1 MFPITVCSIALNHMS
16 AEDAF
21 KVIAAAG
28 YKKVDVHE
36 KVHLQIFSD
45 LCDPLALKAA
55 AEANGLQIANLA
67 TYAGGGVDGRRKAY
81 ALEGWKVP
89 NPERFTEYGFSS
101 DNLQELKT
109 ELEQLQHT
117 IDLAVFF
124 GARSIRVIPGNDQPE
139 TIDKIVPWFK
149 RAAEYAAEKKIYMSF
164 ENGFVDLAGTPELCV
179 ELVEKVGSPYFGIM
193 YEPGNLLHDTGADYL
208 AALKTMKD
216 HIIHCHF
223 KDCKPVGNGYEFQ
236 HFGEGV
242 IDFPCIMERLYA
254 DGYKGQIALE
264 YELPTPKSEIDLR
277 KYYEDFAALFCKR
290 KKFKDTWKISQEEI
304 GPLFNTK

>member
-1 MFPITVCSIALNHMS
+1 MFPITVCSIALNHMP

-21 KVIAAAG
+21 KVIVAAG

-36 KVHLQIFSD
+36 KVHLQIFPD
-45 LCDPLALKAA
+45 LCDPATLKAA

-81 ALEGWKVP
+81 ALEGWEVP
-89 NPERFTEYGFSS
+89 NPERFTELGFSS
-101 DNLQELKT
+101 DDPRELKI
-109 ELEQLQHT
+109 EFEQLQRT

-149 RAAEYAAEKKIYMSF
+149 RAAEYATEKKIYMSF
-164 ENGFVDLAGTPELCV
+164 ENGFADLAGTPELCV

-193 YEPGNLLHDTGADYL
+193 YEPGNLFHDTGADYL
-208 AALKTMKD
+208 AALTTMKN

-223 KDCKPVGNGYEFQ
+223 KDCKPVDDGYAFQ

-242 IDFPCIMERLYA
+242 IDFPLIMEQLHA
-254 DGYKGQIALE
+254 HGYEGQIALE
-264 YELPTPKSEIDLR
+264 YELPTPRSEIDLR
-277 KYYEDFAALFCKR
+277 KYYEDFAALFTRNRELR
-290 KKFKDTWKISQEEI
+290 KKWKISQEEI
-304 GPLFNTK
+304 VPL